1 MTSLSKG
8 ADTTAHARMA
18 QRYAQAARGFSRP
31 RRFSADIRV
40 RFGDTPVLVSVREG
54 RVVAAE
60 IARGHWRPGTS
71 RSAPA
76 RTRGRVSGNRC
87 PRRAGTISSR

>member
-1 MTSLSKG
+1 MPAWRNATRKP
-8 ADTTAHARMA
+8 R
-18 QRYAQAARGFSRP
+18 AAFP
-31 RRFSADIRV
+31 VRRFSADIRV

-60 IARGHWRPGTS
+60 IARGPLASWDFS
-71 RSAPA
+71 LSAGA
-76 RTRGRVSGNRC
+76 DAWTRFWQPV